1 MAKWWHVSWKRL
13 VLLGVATYC
22 ALWLLAGTIQL
33 ITGQFTP
40 WLLARDLKRENPQ
53 LSQIPIPIPDH
64 SLVAIDGTR
73 IKFYGASMDTPW
85 KQISRQKVSQ
95 SVSIW
100 NFENGANLLV
110 ENPSEIRDLA
120 RLMRNQPESV
130 PFLGKDILQT
140 ESSMFAAAMYST
152 PDGVKWWK
160 PPAENAR
167 AMTLVELKDIYCHN
181 YGKLFSVSFG
191 RMQGFQEG
199 ALNAAPNK
207 IVLNLFDP
215 SDSRYQIIITGDK
228 GKPIPL
234 TQAQLNSMIA
244 SIQPDSKQ

>member
-13 VLLGVATYC
+13 VLLVVATYGG
-22 ALWLLAGTIQL
+22 LWLLAGTVQL
-33 ITGQFTP
+33 MSGQFTP

-53 LSQIPIPIPDH
+53 LSQIPIPIPDR
-64 SLVAIDGTR
+64 SLVAFDGML
-73 IKFYGASMDTPW
+73 IEFYGVSMDIPW
-85 KQISRQKVSQ
+85 KEISRQKVSQ

-100 NFENGANLLV
+100 NFENGASLLV

-120 RLMRNQPESV
+120 RLMRDQPESV

-160 PPAENAR
+160 PPAENAK
-167 AMTLVELKDIYCHN
+167 AMTLAELKDIHCHN
-181 YGKLFSVSFG
+181 YGKLFSVGFG

-199 ALNAAPNK
+199 APNTAPYK
-207 IVLNLFDP
+207 VVLNLFD
-215 SDSRYQIIITGDK
+215 SNDRHYQIIVTGEA

-244 SIQPDSKQ
+244 SIQPDPKP